1 MTGSVYFVHELV
13 KRTLQFLFTAK
24 ALTRA
29 LGGLLGRWVS
39 FIAVKEPRRAR
50 RL

>member
-24 ALTRA
+24 ALTRT
-29 LGGLLGRWVS
+29 LGGLLES
-39 FIAVKEPRRAR
+39 
-50 RL
+50 